1 MTPIPQKKNNLKSQ
15 HDPYPDP
22 YPPDEVIRYT
32 LEWIIIPDPAQIA
45 RAAGVR
51 QSRV

>member
-1 MTPIPQKKNNLKSQ
+1 MTPILTPI
-15 HDPYPDP
+15 P
-22 YPPDEVIRYT
+22 
-32 LEWIIIPDPAQIA
+32 EWIIIPDPAQIA